1 MRDKSTLRSTVS
13 NLRAAICSVVVCA
26 AAISVQADTITV
38 TTTADS
44 GPGSLRQALAD
55 ANDGDTINFTVTG
68 TIALTSDE
76 LAVDKSVTISGP
88 GPTLLAVWGYVTL
101 NAGIRVFHVT
111 PNHTVTIEGLTI
123 SYGGGGIY
131 NDQATLTVNNC
142 AVTYNSANG
151 GDGGG
156 INNASGTLII
166 INSTVR
172 GNSADGAAEFLAMT
186 EYSQL
191 PAAQSLIISPSS
203 RAAAF
208 PPAEQQS
215 RSAIAPSVAT
225 QLAAATTT
233 YRARAAVFLARGR
246 LATVPLAGTRRG
258 GTTASR
264 DLAWA
269 VVSIPSESRS
279 PIAS

>member
-1 MRDKSTLRSTVS
+1 VS